1 MGEESRRDTEGV
13 GKQRDRLGTWL
24 HLAAFILPDRSGRD
38 TDCLMQLGLTHLADL
53 ARLGKTCWIKQARNI
68 GKAWLRGYPPLSH
81 LVVTLLV
88 FWTRSKRGGG
98 PGAISLREPA
108 CGVWCLAFGF
118 FRGRL
123 FYVGQTLG
131 VSELE
136 VVPA

>member
-1 MGEESRRDTEGV
+1 MGEETRWDAEGV
-13 GKQRDRLGTWL
+13 GKQRDRLGPWF

-53 ARLGKTCWIKQARNI
+53 ARLGETCWVKQTRNI
-68 GKAWLRGYPPLSH
+68 GKAWLRGCPSLSH
-81 LVVTLLV
+81 LVVTLLI
-88 FWTRSKRGGG
+88 FGTRSKLGGG
-98 PGAISLREPA
+98 PRAVSLGKAAGGAR
-108 CGVWCLAFGF
+108 CLAFGF
-118 FRGRL
+118 FRGRR